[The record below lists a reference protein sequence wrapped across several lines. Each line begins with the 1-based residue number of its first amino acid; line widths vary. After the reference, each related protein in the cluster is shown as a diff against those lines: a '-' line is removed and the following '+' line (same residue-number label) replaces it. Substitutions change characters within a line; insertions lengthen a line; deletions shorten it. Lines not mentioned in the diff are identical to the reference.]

1 MCDLGVEV
9 ECSTCDGQRRGNDRT
24 DHCEGMLEAKEHS
37 EQDWDLI
44 VQTVEG
50 CFIVFVFAVQ
60 GPDIRRDEVEVVL

>member
-1 MCDLGVEV
+1 
-9 ECSTCDGQRRGNDRT
+9 
-24 DHCEGMLEAKEHS
+24 MLEAKEHS